1 MQVIRFALRNLW
13 RDLRSGELSVLLL
26 ALMIAVL
33 SLTAVGFFISRVSA
47 GVSAQAAEVLAA
59 DLRLES
65 SVPIPPQ
72 YFSDAESRGLKTAKI
87 LSFPTAIFNGGQNQL
102 VAFNAVSQGYPL
114 RGHVRIA
121 DVPFGVARETNQIP
135 GKGEVWLDARVMAQL
150 QVALGTSIHIGAAT
164 FKISQVLDYRPDQGG
179 GFANLAPAALINYA
193 DLDATQLIQPGSRA
207 NYYALFAGP
216 ADAVADFRTYLKK
229 AKTPSERI
237 DDVANSSRQL
247 SSAIDRAT
255 RFLNLASLA
264 AVLLAAIA
272 VAMGAR
278 RYAARH
284 IDTVALMKCM
294 GASQNFVLMVS
305 LVELTLLAL
314 FAVLIG
320 SAFGFVAQ
328 LGLAWLLKSL
338 IHGVLPGASLAPL
351 PIALVTVVAML
362 IGFAAPPLLQLKNTP
377 PARVLRKSVSAP
389 PLRYG
394 VSYLLAL
401 GALIAILWSL
411 VHDTELVLGVLAGVV
426 GVGVALALAGFGLV
440 RLTGRLRG
448 GVGVAWRYGLANV
461 SRRGGGSVVQ
471 IVAFGLGLMVLLLL
485 AVVRGDLLADWRRS
499 LPANVPNNFLINI
512 RPDERQALQDFL
524 DAHQFGKPA
533 LYPMVRAR
541 ITAINAQSTAEFKPT
556 DDAARDEAGG
566 TSSRGRSGRGEPA
579 RGEPARGESARG
591 YIDREQNL
599 TWSANLMEDNQ
610 LIAGRWWTAADA
622 GKPLVSV
629 SSEYAEALKLK
640 IGDKLSF
647 DVAGEPLTVEV
658 ASIRKIRWDSFRPN
672 FFLVFPPGL
681 LDGAAGTYMTAIYLT
696 PAQRPALG
704 DLVRQFPTVSVFD
717 VDAILK
723 QIRDIMDRAS
733 LAVQYV
739 FLFTLVAGIIVLLAA
754 VQSTRDERRYE
765 SAMLRTLGAS
775 RMTVLQ
781 GVAAEFSALGFL
793 SGTLAAM
800 GATGIGVVL
809 ARRLFSLEYTLDPWV
824 WVAGL
829 VCGTVLVGLS
839 GTLATR
845 SVINTPPIV
854 TLRDE

>member
-1 MQVIRFALRNLW
+1 MQALRFALRNLW
-13 RDLRSGELSVLLL
+13 RDLKSGELSVLLL

-65 SVPIPPQ
+65 SMPIPPK
-72 YFSDAESRGLKTAKI
+72 YFADAEARGLKTAKI
-87 LSFPTAIFNGGQNQL
+87 LSFPTAIFNGDQNQL
-102 VAFNAVSQGYPL
+102 VAFNAVSRNYPL
-114 RGHVRIA
+114 RGRVRIA
-121 DVPFGVARETNQIP
+121 DVPFGDARETDQIP
-135 GKGEVWLDARVMAQL
+135 GRGEVWLDARIMAQL
-150 QVALGTSIHIGAAT
+150 QVALGSSIHIGAAT
-164 FKISQVLDYRPDQGG
+164 FRVTQVLDYRPDQGG
-179 GFANLAPAALINYA
+179 GFVNLAPAALVNYD

-207 NYYALFAGP
+207 NYYALFAGR
-216 ADAVADFRTYLKK
+216 AATVADFRDYLKQ
-229 AKTPSERI
+229 AKTPAERI
-237 DDVANSSRQL
+237 DDVAGSSRQL

-294 GASQNFVLMVS
+294 GASQNFVLWVS

-314 FAVLIG
+314 FAVVIG
-320 SAFGFVAQ
+320 SAFGYVGQ

-338 IHGVLPGASLAPL
+338 IREALPGASLAPL
-351 PIALVTVVAML
+351 PIALVTVMAML
-362 IGFAAPPLLQLKNTP
+362 IGFASPPLLQLKNTP

-394 VSYLLAL
+394 LSYLLAL
-401 GALIAILWSL
+401 GALVAILWSL
-411 VHDTELVLGVLAGVV
+411 VHDTELVFGVLAGVL
-426 GVGVALALAGFGLV
+426 GVGLVLALAGFGLV

-512 RPDERQALQDFL
+512 RPDERQALQNFL

-541 ITAINAQSTAEFKPT
+541 MTAINSENGADLQ
-556 DDAARDEAGG
+556 
-566 TSSRGRSGRGEPA
+566 SRGEA
-579 RGEPARGESARG
+579 ARG

-599 TWSANLMEDNQ
+599 TWSATLMEDNQ
-610 LIAGRWWTAADA
+610 LTAGRWWTAADA

-640 IGDKLSF
+640 VGDRLSF

-658 ASIRKIRWDSFRPN
+658 SSIRKIRWDSFRPN

-696 PAQRPALG
+696 AAQRPALG

-723 QIRDIMDRAS
+723 QIREIMDRAS

-739 FLFTLVAGIIVLLAA
+739 FLFTLVAGVIVLLAA

-800 GATGIGVVL
+800 GATGIGMLL
-809 ARRLFSLEYTLDPWV
+809 AHRLFSLEYTLDPLV

-854 TLRDE
+854 TLRDN